1 MNALLKPSKLLIIL
15 LATLFISACGSTP
28 QGFVPLVKNVVQAD
42 NTKIG
47 FVYIA
52 PEDKATTHIYGADCL
67 LCYGVASALT
77 SSLDTHL
84 ESTISADELLVIK
97 DAVIAGY
104 SDLNVELIEVNLTA
118 PITKLKKFK
127 GENGFAEKDFR
138 VLKDKLGLDM
148 LVVLSLDQ
156 HGAYRSFNNYIPNGD
171 PQGYIAGT
179 LYTVDLTTNGYVQ
192 YLSIADRVQPQGEW
206 DEPTAFPSVTTAYY
220 QSIENVKSLVT
231 KSL

>member
-52 PEDKATTHIYGADCL
+52 PEDKATTHIYGAGCL

-97 DAVIAGY
+97 DAVVASY
-104 SDLNVELIEVNLTA
+104 SDLNVKLIDVNLNT

-156 HGAYRSFNNYIPNGD
+156 HGAYRSFSNYIPNGD

-192 YLSIADRVQPQGEW
+192 YLNIAERVQPQGEW

-220 QSIENVKSLVT
+220 QSIENVKSLVN

>member
-1 MNALLKPSKLLIIL
+1 MNTLLKPSKILIII

-156 HGAYRSFNNYIPNGD
+156 HGAYRSFSSYIPNGD

-192 YLSIADRVQPQGEW
+192 YLSIAERVQPQGEW

>member
-1 MNALLKPSKLLIIL
+1 MNAQFKPSKLLIIL

-52 PEDKATTHIYGADCL
+52 PEDKATTHIYGAGCL

-84 ESTISADELLVIK
+84 ESTVSADELLVIK

-104 SDLNVELIEVNLTA
+104 SELNVELIEVNLTT

-206 DEPTAFPSVTTAYY
+206 DEPAAFPSVTTAYY

>member
-127 GENGFAEKDFR
+127 GENGFAEKDLR
-138 VLKDKLGLDM
+138 VLKDKLGLDL
-148 LVVLSLDQ
+148 LVVSSLDQ
-156 HGAYRSFNNYIPNGD
+156 HGAYRSFSSYIPNSD

-192 YLSIADRVQPQGEW
+192 YLSIAERVQPQGEW
-206 DEPTAFPSVTTAYY
+206 DEPTAF
-220 QSIENVKSLVT
+220 
-231 KSL
+231 

>member
-1 MNALLKPSKLLIIL
+1 MNTLLKPSKILIII

-47 FVYIA
+47 FVYVA
-52 PEDKATTHIYGADCL
+52 PEDKATTHIYGAGSL

-77 SSLDTHL
+77 SSLDNHL
-84 ESTISADELLVIK
+84 ESTISADELLVLK
-97 DAVIAGY
+97 DTVIASYGE
-104 SDLNVELIEVNLTA
+104 LNVELMDVNLTT

-127 GENGFAEKDFR
+127 GESGFAEKDFR

-156 HGAYRSFNNYIPNGD
+156 HGAHRSFNNYIPNGD

-192 YLSIADRVQPQGEW
+192 YLSIAERVQPQGEW

-220 QSIENVKSLVT
+220 QAIENVKSLIT

>member
-52 PEDKATTHIYGADCL
+52 PEDKATTHIYGAGCL

-104 SDLNVELIEVNLTA
+104 RDLNVELIEVNLTA

-156 HGAYRSFNNYIPNGD
+156 HGAYRSFSNYIPNGD

-192 YLSIADRVQPQGEW
+192 YLSIAERVQPQGEW

>member
-1 MNALLKPSKLLIIL
+1 M
-15 LATLFISACGSTP
+15 
-28 QGFVPLVKNVVQAD
+28 Q
-42 NTKIG
+42 
-47 FVYIA
+47 
-52 PEDKATTHIYGADCL
+52 
-67 LCYGVASALT
+67 
-77 SSLDTHL
+77 
-84 ESTISADELLVIK
+84 
-97 DAVIAGY
+97 
-104 SDLNVELIEVNLTA
+104 
-118 PITKLKKFK
+118 KFK

-156 HGAYRSFNNYIPNGD
+156 HGAYRSFSSYIPNGD

-192 YLSIADRVQPQGEW
+192 YLSIAERVQPQGEW
-206 DEPTAFPSVTTAYY
+206 DEPTAFPSVTTAYF

>member
-156 HGAYRSFNNYIPNGD
+156 HGAYRSFSSYIPNGD

-192 YLSIADRVQPQGEW
+192 YLSIAERVQPQGEW
-206 DEPTAFPSVTTAYY
+206 DEPTAFPSVTTAYF
-220 QSIENVKSLVT
+220 QSIENVKSSVT

>member
-15 LATLFISACGSTP
+15 LSTLFISACGSTP

-156 HGAYRSFNNYIPNGD
+156 HGAYRSFSSYIPNGD

-192 YLSIADRVQPQGEW
+192 YLSIAERVQPQGEW
-206 DEPTAFPSVTTAYY
+206 DEPTAFPSVTTAYF
-220 QSIENVKSLVT
+220 QSIENVKSSVT

>member
-52 PEDKATTHIYGADCL
+52 PEDKATTHIYGAGCL

-97 DAVIAGY
+97 DAVVASY
-104 SDLNVELIEVNLTA
+104 SDLNVKLIDVNLNT

-127 GENGFAEKDFR
+127 GVNGFAEQDFR
-138 VLKDKLGLDM
+138 VLTDKLGLDM

-156 HGAYRSFNNYIPNGD
+156 HGAYRSFSSYIPNGD

-192 YLSIADRVQPQGEW
+192 YLSIAERVQPQGEW

>member
-156 HGAYRSFNNYIPNGD
+156 HGAYRSFSNYIPNGD

>member
-52 PEDKATTHIYGADCL
+52 PEDKATTHIYGAGCL

-156 HGAYRSFNNYIPNGD
+156 HGAYRSFSSYIPNGD

-192 YLSIADRVQPQGEW
+192 YLSIAERVQPQGEW